1 MDLFPN
7 EKLNFTHLDTTDTDQ
22 KSDQEI
28 NDKYVKG
35 DVRIVTE
42 QARYPLTAIASMVD
56 SCNYDLNPEF
66 QRRHRWN
73 NREKSRLIESFIMN
87 VPIPPIFLYED
98 RFGHYEVMDGLQ
110 RLTAIHGFYINQLV
124 LDGLEE
130 WSELNGRRYSELPD
144 LIKRGIDRRYLSS
157 IILLQ
162 ETAKDEHQAQRLKQL
177 VFERINRG
185 GVKIEPQEA
194 RNAIYNG
201 PLNQL
206 CLRLSRNRYLCQTWR
221 IPEPTE
227 AELKNGEAPD
237 ELLKNERYRKMNDVE
252 LVLRFFGYRQRL
264 IHYGGH
270 YGGTLEGY
278 LDRFLYYGNNLPKD
292 VLEKFEDLFTRTIKL
307 VYDVF
312 EEKAFWLW
320 SLRQS
325 NQTPNTEWSWSPRPA
340 VTVYDPV
347 MYTFSQHLD
356 DSEKIIQKKDKFQE
370 CIKGFYEKHGRIF
383 GGYATT
389 DRKNIETRNKHLKQM
404 VTDVIGAKS

>member
-1 MDLFPN
+1 M
-7 EKLNFTHLDTTDTDQ
+7 
-22 KSDQEI
+22 
-28 NDKYVKG
+28 KG

-42 QARYPLTAIASMVD
+42 QARYPLTAIASMVESGD
-56 SCNYDLNPEF
+56 YELNPEF
-66 QRRHRWN
+66 QRRHRWDD
-73 NREKSRLIESFIMN
+73 RKKSRLIESFIMN

-110 RLTAIHGFYINQLV
+110 RLTAIYEFYKNQLK
-124 LDGLEE
+124 LKGLEE
-130 WSELNGRRYSELPD
+130 WAELNGLQYSALPE

-185 GVKIEPQEA
+185 GVKVAPQEA

-201 PLNQL
+201 SLNQL
-206 CLRLSRNRYLCQTWR
+206 CLRLSRNRYLCRTWR

-227 AELKNGEAPD
+227 AELKNGEVPD

-252 LVLRFFGYRQRL
+252 LVLRFFAYRQRL
-264 IHYGGH
+264 ILH

-312 EEKAFWLW
+312 EEKAFWIWRL
-320 SLRQS
+320 SQS
-325 NQTPNTEWSWSPRPA
+325 NQTPNTKNWNWSRRPA
-340 VTVYDPV
+340 VTAYDPV